1 VDAGAYR
8 LEDSTSAKDLIDHH
22 ASVVEAAR
30 PRLKRTQQAFDFVA
44 NRPHTPEELEVYRR
58 KKKIPVS
65 FPLAKTAERAIVGLW
80 ISNKYDVSFM
90 PFEPNDQDTSTL
102 RQICYQHTEYTQ
114 DWKLLDVDIF
124 RQGWAAGSAN
134 QEFWADVKPG
144 RMGPDGRPEDVRLRT
159 TNQNAFGIFWDPESR
174 QLITR
179 YDAQY
184 VDRVSWQEW
193 SGLCKKFPDVL
204 KEEDWARMI
213 DNTNEVEK
221 TDRPYREMGFLDID
235 VRNRRVKV
243 IERFYKVYTESHY
256 MQDAELKKVRLDAEA
271 AKAFA
276 GQFTYTE
283 DEEQLN
289 VAVVCPRWVDR
300 AGEGKGVNGTGY
312 LYNGPYH
319 CQPRDPQ
326 SGHIIWPIL
335 EFAAENLQGEAL
347 GFIDPMIGPI
357 KVVNSTMANIYHNS
371 RHQAGTSLI
380 RKDRVFLGEN
390 KKDFDKNHTDADRVF
405 VANDEADLTADIVP
419 VPKGNVSADT
429 YKALDYAKLFA
440 EEVSSAPPALKGFS
454 EASGTSG
461 VLNAQR
467 IEQAVTQL
475 QVINQSW
482 RLFLRQRAKL
492 AQYYWKTYW
501 TREKLIRV
509 TNMDALKK
517 GPDFWS
523 GDISA
528 MQQQVAHPMPQI
540 PGLIQQGGASYVQ
553 MNGMKPAVD
562 AFGQETGA
570 IETFNDI
577 TQDEYDVV
585 IEDSY
590 QSPTYAERTKQEL
603 VQLLANPG
611 VQADPQL
618 LGALTLE
625 YARYSNLSQETKK
638 FINTWSTL
646 VQQRAMQQQAADAQA
661 QQLQQTSTMQ
671 EIAQREV
678 DQTQPMPGQR
688 PQPGRPRPT
697 PMRQPAAMAPA

>member
-1 VDAGAYR
+1 MDPRNAGSYR
-8 LEDSTSAKDLIDHH
+8 LEESTSCTDLIEHH
-22 ASVVEAAR
+22 NSVVESSR
-30 PRLKRTQQAFDFVA
+30 DRIHRTQRAFDFVA
-44 NRPHTPEELEVYRR
+44 NRPHTPEELELYRR
-58 KKKIPVS
+58 KRKAPIS
-65 FPLAKTAERAIVGLW
+65 FPLAKTAERAVVGLW
-80 ISNKYDVSFM
+80 IANKYDVAFM
-90 PFEPNDQDTSTL
+90 PFEPGDQDTATL
-102 RQICYQHTEYTQ
+102 RQILYQHTEYTQ

-134 QEFWADVKPG
+134 QEFWADVKEG
-144 RMGPDGRPEDVRLRT
+144 REPRLRT
-159 TNQNAFGIFWDPESR
+159 TNQNAFAVFWDPESR

-179 YDAQY
+179 YDAQF
-184 VDRVSWQEW
+184 VDRVTWMDW
-193 SGLCKKFPDVL
+193 SALCRKYPDKL
-204 KEEDWARMI
+204 KEEDWAQMVSSAE
-213 DNTNEVEK
+213 EVQK
-221 TDRPYREMGFLDID
+221 TDRPYRETGILDLD
-235 VRNRRVKV
+235 ERNRRVKV
-243 IERFYKVYTESHY
+243 IERFYKVYAESAY
-256 MQDAELKKVRLDAEA
+256 LMDAENKKVMLDAEA
-271 AKAFA
+271 ARAMA
-276 GQFTYTE
+276 GQYTYSE

-289 VAVVCPRWVDR
+289 IAVVCPRWADR
-300 AGEGKGVNGTGY
+300 IKNGEDGY
-312 LYNGPYH
+312 LFNGPYH

-326 SGHIIWPIL
+326 TGHIIWPIL

-347 GFIDPMIGPI
+347 GFIEPMMGPI
-357 KVVNSTMANIYHNS
+357 KVVNSTMANIYHNT

-380 RKDRVFLGEN
+380 RKKNVFLGEN
-390 KKDFDKNHTDADRVF
+390 AKKFDKNHSDADQVF
-405 VANDEADLTADIVP
+405 EAEDEADLTTGIVP
-419 VPKGNVSADT
+419 VPRGQVSPDT
-429 YKALDYAKLFA
+429 YKALEIAKAFA

-482 RLFLRQRAKL
+482 RMFLRQRAKL

-501 TREKLIRV
+501 TKQKLIRV
-509 TNMDALKK
+509 TNMETLKK

-528 MQQQVAHPMPQI
+528 MQQQVAHPTPQI
-540 PGLIQQGGASYVQ
+540 PGLIEQGGASFVT

-562 AFGQETGA
+562 AWGNETGA

-603 VQLLANPG
+603 AQLLANPG
-611 VQADPQL
+611 VQADPML
-618 LGALTLE
+618 FGALSLE
-625 YARYSNLSQETKK
+625 YARYSNLSEETKK
-638 FINTWSTL
+638 FIRTWSSI
-646 VQQRAMQQQAADAQA
+646 VQQKAMAQQAADQQA

-678 DQTQPMPGQR
+678 DSTLPMPGAR
-688 PQPGRPRPT
+688 PSPGRPRPT
-697 PMRQPAAMAPA
+697 PRNKPAMATA